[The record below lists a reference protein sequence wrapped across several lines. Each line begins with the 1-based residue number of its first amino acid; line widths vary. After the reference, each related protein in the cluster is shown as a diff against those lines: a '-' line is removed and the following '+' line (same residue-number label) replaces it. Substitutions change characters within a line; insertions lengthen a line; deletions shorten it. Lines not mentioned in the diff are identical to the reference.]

1 MPLWS
6 AFMLGLLG
14 SLHCAGMCGP
24 LVFALHRGGGT
35 MMGKLAY
42 HSGRVL
48 TYAVLGAV
56 LGLLGL
62 AAQMAGWQK
71 TFSFLLGM
79 ILVGSVLLPALSTWL
94 KLRFLPSQST
104 SWLSGRVNKMIGGI
118 LKSKLPNKQFY
129 LGLLN
134 GLLPCGMV
142 YVAIAGALSLS
153 DYFQSSL
160 YMILFGLGTWP
171 MLLAISLGS
180 KWSPK
185 IAWLNVKRLTPAFT
199 LFLGLLLMWRGLSLQ
214 IELVSAGDPFAGIT
228 ICRMP

>member
-1 MPLWS
+1 
-6 AFMLGLLG
+6 
-14 SLHCAGMCGP
+14 
-24 LVFALHRGGGT
+24 
-35 MMGKLAY
+35 MGKLAY

-71 TFSFLLGM
+71 AFSLVLGVVL
-79 ILVGSVLLPALSTWL
+79 IGSVVLPLLYDKLP
-94 KLRFLPSQST
+94 LRFLPAQS
-104 SWLSGRVNKMIGGI
+104 SGWLSGRVNKMIGGV
-118 LKSKLPNKQFY
+118 LKSKRPNKQFY

-171 MLLAISLGS
+171 MLLAISLGG

-185 IAWLNVKRLTPAFT
+185 VAWLNVKRLTPAFT
-199 LFLGLLLMWRGLSLQ
+199 LFLGLLLVWRGLSLQ
-214 IELVSAGDPFAGIT
+214 VELVSAGDPFAGIT

>member
-1 MPLWS
+1 
-6 AFMLGLLG
+6 
-14 SLHCAGMCGP
+14 
-24 LVFALHRGGGT
+24 
-35 MMGKLAY
+35 MGKVAY
-42 HSGRVL
+42 HFGRIL
-48 TYAVLGAV
+48 TYAGLGAV

-71 TFSFLLGM
+71 AFSLVLGVVL
-79 ILVGSVLLPALSTWL
+79 IGSVVLPILSD
-94 KLRFLPSQST
+94 KLQFRFLPAQS
-104 SWLSGRVNKMIGGI
+104 SGWLSGRVNKMIGGV
-118 LKSKLPNKQFY
+118 LKSKRPNKQFY

-171 MLLAISLGS
+171 MLLAISLGG

-185 IAWLNVKRLTPAFT
+185 VAWLNVKRLTPAFT
-199 LFLGLLLMWRGLSLQ
+199 LFLGLLLVWRGLSLQ
-214 IELVSAGDPFAGIT
+214 VELVSADDPFAGIT